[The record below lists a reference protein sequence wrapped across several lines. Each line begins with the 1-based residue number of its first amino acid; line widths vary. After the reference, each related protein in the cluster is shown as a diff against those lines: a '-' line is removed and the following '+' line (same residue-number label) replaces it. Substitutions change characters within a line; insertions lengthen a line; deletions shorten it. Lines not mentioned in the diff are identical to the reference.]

1 MNVMIPALLC
11 LVGLSSAFSRII
23 VPWVQK
29 GVLFFF
35 LIPDSSQRGLFA
47 KNAAE

>member
-29 GVLFFF
+29 GVLFF
-35 LIPDSSQRGLFA
+35 LIPHSSQRGLFA